1 MQVQPENSKLSDLY
15 ADTRQTVEK
24 MMFDRKDVEGLDFS
38 AREQQRRYFK
48 DGGDSQLR
56 TDNGAMT
63 AWYDGE
69 REPWH

>member
-1 MQVQPENSKLSDLY
+1 MGLKVVS
-15 ADTRQTVEK
+15 TVEK
-24 MMFDRKDVEGLDFS
+24 SIVDRKDFEGLDTS